1 LIFIPLL
8 FDALDAAEAGREV
21 EAEAIG
27 LVVARAAVVGSMYAD
42 FTPSDRQTTDR

>member
-1 LIFIPLL
+1 MIFIPLL

-27 LVVARAAVVGSMYAD
+27 LVVARGAVVGCL
-42 FTPSDRQTTDR
+42 TPSDRHR